1 MKKLALIAALLLVT
15 ASGSLA
21 QTVADRDYGL
31 PQLHVIKTATLAP
44 SYSCRSEEEVQK
56 GYQGTALFLSDYSR
70 RRNSPDL
77 LFNGA
82 CRSRDEFQS
91 STAGDDMAFVVD
103 LGADLQLETLTA
115 QDVLHLYYHRSKP
128 APPDSTQVPSVLRHD
143 VLVAS
148 GHTYAVFLNKRE
160 IRGLFVFTVTHH
172 VPNQQV
178 ELKYAVKEYQVSRV
192 MAQSPGF
199 DWEQQNSN
207 AAAAETNPP
216 VEKAQ
221 SKNQR

>member
-1 MKKLALIAALLLVT
+1 MKKLTLIAAFLLVT
-15 ASGSLA
+15 ASYSLA

-56 GYQGTALFLSDYSR
+56 GYQGTALFLSDYAK

-128 APPDSTQVPSVLRHD
+128 APPDSTQVPSVLRQN
-143 VLVAS
+143 VLVAP

-160 IRGLFVFTVTHH
+160 IRGLFVFTVTNHI
-172 VPNQQV
+172 PNQQV

-199 DWEQQNSN
+199 NWDQQNSN
-207 AAAAETNPP
+207 AAAKINPP
-216 VEKAQ
+216 VEKTQ

>member
-1 MKKLALIAALLLVT
+1 MKKVALIAALLLVT
-15 ASGSLA
+15 ASASLA
-21 QTVADRDYGL
+21 QAVTERDYGL
-31 PQLHVIKTATLAP
+31 PELHVIKTATLGP
-44 SYSCRSEEEVQK
+44 SYSCRSQEDFQK
-56 GYQGTALFLSDYSR
+56 GYQGTALFLSDYAR

-103 LGADLQLETLTA
+103 LGPDLQLETLTA
-115 QDVLHLYYHRSKP
+115 QEVMHLYHRRSDP
-128 APPDSTQVPSVLRHD
+128 TSPDSKRVQSVLRQD
-143 VLVAS
+143 VFVAP
-148 GHTYAVFLNKRE
+148 GHTYAVFLNKRG
-160 IRGLFVFTVTHH
+160 IRGLFVFTVMNH

-178 ELKYAVKEYQVSRV
+178 ELRYAVKEYQVMRV

-199 DWEQQNSN
+199 EWDQQNSS
-207 AAAAETNPP
+207 AAAETNPP